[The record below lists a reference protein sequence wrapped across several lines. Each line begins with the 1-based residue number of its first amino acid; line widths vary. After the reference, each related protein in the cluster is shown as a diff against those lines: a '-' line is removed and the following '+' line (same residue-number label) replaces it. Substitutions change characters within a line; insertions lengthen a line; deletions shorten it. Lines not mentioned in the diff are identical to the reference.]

1 VTPEGRWLVRA
12 YYIAQGGLSTA
23 LERRLRQLWR
33 LLVAGRIADTSDL
46 WLAAVTAA
54 IAVGYGRSTDVAAAF
69 QRRFSLAELGEAVP
83 ALVRPELDQVR
94 VRQLMLAAGPGLIRA
109 NLAKGLTFEDAAR
122 RAEYWSTGAGTREV
136 LSGGREL
143 LRSTAA
149 QDSRVLGWARQAGG
163 DACAFCAM
171 LASRG
176 PVYREDTADFE
187 THIGCGCL
195 PVPVYSTSQGWPDN
209 SERFREEWDRSDG
222 TLQGFRRHLDEVRG
236 DQGDLA
242 DTA

>member
-1 VTPEGRWLVRA
+1 LVRA
-12 YYIAQGGLSTA
+12 YYLAQGGLSTA

-33 LLVAGRIADTSDL
+33 LLVDGRIADTSDL
-46 WLAAVTAA
+46 WLAAVMAA
-54 IAVGYGRSTDVAAAF
+54 ITVGHGRSTDLAAGF
-69 QRRFSLAELGEAVP
+69 QRRFSLAELGESVP
-83 ALVRPELDQVR
+83 MPMRSALDQSR
-94 VRQLMLAAGPGLIRA
+94 VRRLMLIAGPGLIRA
-109 NLAKGLTFEDAAR
+109 NLAKGLTFDVAAR
-122 RAEYWSTGAGTREV
+122 KAEYWSTGAGTREV

-143 LRSTAA
+143 LRSSAA
-149 QDSRVLGWARQAGG
+149 QDSRVIGWARQAGG

-209 SERFREEWDRSDG
+209 SERFREEWDKSDG
-222 TLQGFRRHLDEVRG
+222 TLQGFRQHLDGVRD